1 MFKEYGELSTKLYE
15 HTKPIGH
22 SIDGDIEYYEQ
33 KLTDRQGPILEA
45 GVGTGRMLIPFLKKG
60 IAIDGVDLSFDML
73 DQCKKNMQTHQ
84 VDTNLYQQDL
94 MQLSLPQTYDT
105 IIMPTGSFCL
115 LPKDQIE
122 LLLQNLYH
130 SLKKGGQFIFDIS
143 LPTDFKANETEI
155 NSYALTKNS
164 GILFTSISEDINWI
178 EQHVSYIHK
187 YELLDQGAIQQ
198 TEISHFTLF
207 WYGLNEL
214 KMLLENA
221 GFNSVDDEIDYGKAK
236 NGSIVTFIAEKA

>member
-33 KLTDRQGPILEA
+33 KLTNRQGPILEA

-94 MQLSLPQTYDT
+94 MQLSLPKTYDT

-115 LPKDQIE
+115 LPKHHIDV
-122 LLLQNLYH
+122 LLQNIYQ
-130 SLKKGGQFIFDIS
+130 SLAKGGQFIFDI
-143 LPTDFKANETEI
+143 LFPANFKANETAI
-155 NSYALTKNS
+155 NRYTLTKDS
-164 GILFTSISEDINWI
+164 GILFTSVSKEMNWI
-178 EQHVSYIHK
+178 EQQVSYIHK
-187 YELLDQGAIQQ
+187 YELLHQGTIQQ

-214 KMLLENA
+214 NMLLKNA
-221 GFNSVDDEIDYGKAK
+221 GFSRVDDEMDYGKAQS
-236 NGSIVTFIAEKA
+236 GSIVTFIAEKV